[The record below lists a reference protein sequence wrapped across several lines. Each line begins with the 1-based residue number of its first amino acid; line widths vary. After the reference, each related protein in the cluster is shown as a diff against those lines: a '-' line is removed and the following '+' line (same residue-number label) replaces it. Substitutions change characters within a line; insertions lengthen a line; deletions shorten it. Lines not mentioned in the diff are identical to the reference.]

1 MRISRLYIDQA
12 LSADSRITVSGQ
24 QAHYLSKV
32 LRLKEN
38 TPLIV
43 FNGDGREFPAQ
54 LTEIRRQEVELH
66 IEAPLSGQTESPLRT
81 ILGLGMSRGER
92 MDYAMQKST
101 ELGVSS
107 IVPLLTEYCEVKLE
121 GPRLQKKIQ
130 HWQQICISA
139 CEQSGRTIV
148 PQVTEPQTLSTW
160 CQSQN
165 SPLKYIFSPT
175 GKSMSSKAGPVS
187 ELALLIGPEGGFSQH
202 ELALAGSAG
211 FEQIKLGPR
220 VLRTETAPIV
230 ALTAVQLMWGDFL
243 N

>member
-12 LSADSRITVSGQ
+12 LSPDSQITVSGQ

-43 FNGDGREFPAQ
+43 FNGDGTEFSAL
-54 LTEIRRQEVELH
+54 LTGIRRQEVELH
-66 IEAPLSGQTESPLRT
+66 IKASLPSQSESPLRT
-81 ILGLGMSRGER
+81 TLGLGISRGER
-92 MDYAMQKST
+92 MDFAIQKST
-101 ELGVSS
+101 ELGVSN
-107 IVPLLTEYCEVKLE
+107 IVPLLTEFCEVKLE

-139 CEQSGRTIV
+139 CEQSGRTVV
-148 PQVTEPQTLSTW
+148 PRVAEPETLGMW

-165 SPLKYIFSPT
+165 SPRKYLFSPT
-175 GKSMSSKAGPVS
+175 GKPLNPRAEPVS
-187 ELALLIGPEGGFSQH
+187 DIALLIGPEGGFSQH
-202 ELALAGSAG
+202 ELALAEAAG

-230 ALTAVQLMWGDFL
+230 ALTAVQLMWGDFQ